1 MARLC
6 TTPRVFFLV
15 SLCLT
20 VHEHRWH
27 PGVTAEPWEKV
38 LSGSTC
44 VSFQSASPLQA
55 WESSM
60 HLSKPGG
67 GEGVSSLVL
76 AVLRELDRC
85 LVAPGNCAVAS
96 AAALLLKQWPRKVPF
111 YELVF

>member
-1 MARLC
+1 MC
-6 TTPRVFFLV
+6 TTPRVFLLV

-20 VHEHRWH
+20 VHEHRQD

-44 VSFQSASPLQA
+44 VAFQSAFPLRA

-60 HLSKPGG
+60 HLSKSGG
-67 GEGVSSLVL
+67 GEGVSSPAL
-76 AVLRELDRC
+76 AVLGELDRC

-111 YELVF
+111 YELLF